1 MNIFL
6 ALKECMPILV
16 YILKLQINERKPNF
30 FLREFDHFR
39 VVIKFKTISS
49 GDLMLSLI
57 FYNFWYINGY
67 NSNLKENQKMI
78 GVSC

>member
-1 MNIFL
+1 MYEIHY
-6 ALKECMPILV
+6 ILV

-30 FLREFDHFR
+30 FLREFDYFR
-39 VVIKFKTISS
+39 AVIKFKTISS
-49 GDLMLSLI
+49 GDLILSLI
-57 FYNFWYINGY
+57 FYNFRYINGY